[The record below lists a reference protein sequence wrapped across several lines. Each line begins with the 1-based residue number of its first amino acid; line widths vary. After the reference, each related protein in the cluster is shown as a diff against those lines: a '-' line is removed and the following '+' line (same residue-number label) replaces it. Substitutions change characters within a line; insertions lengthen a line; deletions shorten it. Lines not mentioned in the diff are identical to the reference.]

1 MHTVLIFQLIVLYRC
16 TSSNCNVSCNCLQE
30 WFGCNVCLSLYYSP
44 KQMLFGILPSESW
57 ETPSIISCVDAL
69 YPHPTTVS
77 IIRIIIKIKLNKI
90 KKPQFIYILY
100 AAPHNNKLDHR
111 SRLALWPS
119 FIYIFVSRTTGT

>member
-1 MHTVLIFQLIVLYRC
+1 MSYIAVLLPTVMYNVIVY
-16 TSSNCNVSCNCLQE
+16 NCIQQ

-90 KKPQFIYILY
+90 KKHIGILI
-100 AAPHNNKLDHR
+100 R
-111 SRLALWPS
+111 S
-119 FIYIFVSRTTGT
+119 